1 MSVTRWERQL
11 IWITGA
17 SSGIGAALAH
27 EMARRG
33 ARLILSA
40 RRGERL
46 QEVAGRLEGSE
57 HRIVPLDVA
66 DHEAVRS
73 AAERVVSVNGPPT
86 MAVFNAGV
94 SQRSLARDTDLAVDR
109 RLMDT
114 NYFGTVALAK
124 ALMPG
129 MRQAGHGRFVVISS
143 LVGRIGSPLRSGYC
157 ASKHALHG
165 FFESLRAEEYESGL
179 RVTLVCPGFIRT
191 DVSLHALTGDGSAQ
205 GSMDRGQLEGIP
217 VEQCARRIVTAIE
230 RSRDEVVIGGRE
242 RHAVLLFR
250 WAPALFRWAL
260 RRVRVT

>member
-1 MSVTRWERQL
+1 MTRWDRQL

-27 EMARRG
+27 ELASRG

-57 HRIVPLDVA
+57 HRLMPLDVA

-73 AAERVVSVNGPPT
+73 VAERVVSVNGPPT
-86 MAVFNAGV
+86 MAVFNAGIG
-94 SQRSLARDTDLAVDR
+94 QRSLARDTNLAVDR

-114 NYFGTVALAK
+114 NYFGTIALAK
-124 ALMPG
+124 ALLPG
-129 MRQAGHGRFVVISS
+129 MRQAGEGRFVVVSS
-143 LVGRIGSPLRSGYC
+143 LVGRIGSPLRSGYA

-165 FFESLRAEEYESGL
+165 FFESLRAEEHDSGL

-191 DVSLHALTGDGSAQ
+191 ELPLHALTGDGSPQ
-205 GSMDRGQLEGIP
+205 GSMDRAQLEGMAA
-217 VEQCARRIVTAIE
+217 EQCARIIVTAIE
-230 RSRDEVVIGGRE
+230 RDRDEVTIGGRE

-250 WAPALFRWAL
+250 LLPALFRWVL
-260 RRVRVT
+260 RRARVT